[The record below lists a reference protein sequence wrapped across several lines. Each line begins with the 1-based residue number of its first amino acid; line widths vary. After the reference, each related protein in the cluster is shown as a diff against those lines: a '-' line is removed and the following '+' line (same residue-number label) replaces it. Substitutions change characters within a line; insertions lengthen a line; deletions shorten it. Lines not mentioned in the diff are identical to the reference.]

1 MNLKETAF
9 TVIKEYQSVF
19 ERLDLDMVDNF
30 VKLISEHD
38 RIFFIGVGREGM
50 MTRAFAMRLMHMGK
64 EIHWIW
70 DDTTPSINK
79 GDLLIATIGGGN
91 IGHIRYV
98 CEKAKSNG
106 ATVAVMTGSPSGEAV
121 KAVADFVLFIP
132 ACVYL
137 GTDDVVPSI
146 QPMGNLFEQCLLITC
161 DLIVMKIVDE
171 TPGLTFEKMEKRH
184 RNVE

>member
-1 MNLKETAF
+1 MNIKET
-9 TVIKEYQSVF
+9 VQSIVVEYQKVF
-19 ERLDLDMVDNF
+19 ERLDDGMIDDF
-30 VKLISEHD
+30 VQLINNHNK
-38 RIFFIGVGREGM
+38 IFFIGVGREGM

-79 GDLLIATIGGGN
+79 GDLLVATIGGGD

-98 CEKAKSNG
+98 CEKAKQSG
-106 ATVAVMTGSPSGEAV
+106 ATIAVMTGSPSGEAV

-132 ACVYL
+132 ACVYR

-161 DLIVMKIVDE
+161 DLIIMKLVDE
-171 TPGLTFEKMEKRH
+171 SPDISFEKMEKRH

>member
-1 MNLKETAF
+1 MNIKQTAKKVF
-9 TVIKEYQSVF
+9 CEYQHVF
-19 ERLDLDMVDNF
+19 DRLDEDMINRF
-30 VKLISEHD
+30 VKMIKDHD
-38 RIFFIGVGREGM
+38 KIFFIGVGREGM

-64 EIHWIW
+64 EVHWIW
-70 DDTTPSINK
+70 DDTTPSIND

-98 CEKAKSNG
+98 CEQAKHNG
-106 ATVAVMTGSPSGEAV
+106 ASVAVMTGSPSGKDV

-132 ACVYL
+132 ACVYR

-146 QPMGNLFEQCLLITC
+146 QPMGNLFEQCLLIVC
-161 DLIVMKIVDE
+161 DLIVMKLVDE
-171 TPGLTFEKMEKRH
+171 VPEISFGKMEKMH

>member
-1 MNLKETAF
+1 MNLKETAKK
-9 TVIKEYQSVF
+9 VVAEYQAVF
-19 ERLDLDMVDNF
+19 ERLDGEMIDDF
-30 VKLISEHD
+30 VQLINDHN

-79 GDLLIATIGGGN
+79 GDLLVATIGGGN

-98 CEKAKSNG
+98 CEKAKQSG
-106 ATVAVMTGSPSGEAV
+106 ATIAVMTGSPSGEAV

-132 ACVYL
+132 ACVYR

-171 TPGLTFEKMEKRH
+171 NADISFERMEKRH

>member
-1 MNLKETAF
+1 MNIKETAN
-9 TVIKEYQSVF
+9 TVFAEYKAVMD
-19 ERLDLDMVDNF
+19 RLDDNTVNSF
-30 VKLISEHD
+30 VQLIQDHD

-70 DDTTPSINK
+70 DDTTPSINQ
-79 GDLLIATIGGGN
+79 GDLVVATIGGGN

-98 CEKAKSNG
+98 CERAKENG
-106 ATVAVMTGSPSGEAV
+106 AKIAVMSGSPSGEDV
-121 KAVADFVLFIP
+121 KAVADFVMFIP
-132 ACVYL
+132 ACVYR

-146 QPMGNLFEQCLLITC
+146 QPMGNLFEQCLLILC
-161 DLIVMKIVDE
+161 DLIIMKLVDE
-171 TPGLTFEKMEKRH
+171 SPEISFEKMEKRH